1 MLPTRKKPVASLSLD
16 LDNQWSYM
24 KTHGDAGWEAYPSYF
39 DLVVPRIVELL
50 QDANTKITFF
60 IVGQDAALEKNH
72 AALRQITTAG
82 HEVGNHS
89 FRHEPWL
96 HLYSEA
102 ELEQEIDQA
111 EAAIETATGQRPNCF
126 RGPGFSLSRTVI
138 KVLTR
143 RGYAC
148 DASTF
153 PTFLGPVARMVY
165 FMTSK
170 LDKADLEQR
179 NQLFGTFKDGLR
191 PLKPYRLQTEAGT
204 LIEIPVTT
212 LPLIKVPMHVSYV
225 LYLSVFS
232 PFLAKLYF
240 RFAIALCKLTGVQLS
255 LLLHPL
261 DFMGVDDNI
270 PEMSFFPAMN
280 LPVSRK
286 LKFMRY
292 IFKTLNEQFTIVTMG
307 EHARAINAQAR
318 AVPLKAP
325 SAIALP

>member
-1 MLPTRKKPVASLSLD
+1 MPKKPVASLSLD

-24 KTHGDAGWEAYPSYF
+24 KTHGDAGWEDYPSYF

-50 QDANTKITFF
+50 ADANTKITFF

-111 EAAIETATGQRPNCF
+111 EAAIEAATGQRPNCF

-212 LPLIKVPMHVSYV
+212 LPLLKVPMHVSYV

-261 DFMGVDDNI
+261 DFMGHDDNI

-307 EHARAINAQAR
+307 EHAQAIARQPR

>member
-1 MLPTRKKPVASLSLD
+1 MSKKPVASLSLD

-24 KTHGDAGWEAYPSYF
+24 KTHGDAGWEDYPSYF
-39 DLVVPRIVELL
+39 DLVVPRIIELL
-50 QDANTKITFF
+50 QDADTKITFF

-138 KVLTR
+138 KVLAR

-191 PLKPYRLQTEAGT
+191 PLKPYRLKTETGT

-212 LPLIKVPMHVSYV
+212 MPLIKIPIHVSYV
-225 LYLSVFS
+225 LYLSTFS
-232 PFLAKLYF
+232 PPIAKLYF
-240 RFAIALCKLTGVQLS
+240 RFAIAMCKLTGVQLS

-261 DFMGVDDNI
+261 DFMGHDDNI

-292 IFKTLNEQFTIVTMG
+292 IFKTLNEQFTIVTM
-307 EHARAINAQAR
+307 EQHAAAIARQAK
-318 AVPLKAP
+318 AVPLKLP
-325 SAIALP
+325 SAIAL

>member
-1 MLPTRKKPVASLSLD
+1 MSKKPVASLSLD

-39 DLVVPRIVELL
+39 DLVVPRIIELL

-212 LPLIKVPMHVSYV
+212 LPLLKVPMHVSYV

-240 RFAIALCKLTGVQLS
+240 RFAIALCKMTGVQLS

-261 DFMGVDDNI
+261 DFMGHDDNI

-292 IFKTLNEQFTIVTMG
+292 IFKTLNEQFTIVTMT
-307 EHARAINAQAR
+307 EHARAITAQPR
-318 AVPLKAP
+318 AVPLKSP